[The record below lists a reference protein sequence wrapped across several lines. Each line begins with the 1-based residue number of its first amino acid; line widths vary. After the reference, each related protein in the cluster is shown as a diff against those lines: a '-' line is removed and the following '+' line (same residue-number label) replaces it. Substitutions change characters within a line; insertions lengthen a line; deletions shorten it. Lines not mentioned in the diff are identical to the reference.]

1 VKLPREVP
9 VMILPGATLFPQGL
23 LRLRIFEPRYRR
35 MLAEALDGPRMF
47 LVAMQK
53 PGTTRESPLPVGGL
67 GLIRMSVGHPDGTSH
82 LLLQGLVRAELEE
95 VVRYKPYR
103 IQRIRPLETPPCDN
117 VRVDALVAKVRELL
131 QERLDLALPFA
142 GPSLLVPFAP
152 KDVLGYLDSLT
163 NPEHA
168 ADWVSCAV
176 LPRAEERQALLE
188 TVDVETRLRRL
199 IYFLLAELRTRR
211 KNSQL

>member
-1 VKLPREVP
+1 
-9 VMILPGATLFPQGL
+9 MTLPGATLFPQGL
-23 LRLRIFEPRYRR
+23 LRLHIFEPRYRR
-35 MLAEALDGPRMF
+35 MLAEALDGHRMF

-53 PGTTRESPLPVGGL
+53 PGASRESPLPVGGL
-67 GLIRMSVGHPDGTSH
+67 GLIRMSVSHPDGTSH
-82 LLLQGLVRAELEE
+82 LLLQGLVRAELTE

-103 IQRIRPLETPPCDN
+103 LQRIRPLATPPCDN

-131 QERLDLALPFA
+131 EERLELDLPFG
-142 GPSLLVPFAP
+142 GPSLAVPFAS

-168 ADWVSCAV
+168 ADWVSFAV

-199 IYFLLAELRTRR
+199 IYFLLAELRDQR
-211 KNSQL
+211 KNSQP

>member
-1 VKLPREVP
+1 
-9 VMILPGATLFPQGL
+9 MTLPGATLFPQGL
-23 LRLRIFEPRYRR
+23 LRLYIFEPRYRR
-35 MLAEALDGPRMF
+35 MLAEVLEGHRMF

-53 PGTTRESPLPVGGL
+53 PGVGRESPLPIGGL
-67 GLIRMSVGHPDGTSH
+67 GLIRMSVTHPDGTSH
-82 LLLQGLVRAELEE
+82 LLLQGLARADLER

-103 IQRIRPLETPPCDN
+103 VQLIRPLATPPCDN

-131 QERLDLALPFA
+131 QERVERSLPFA
-142 GPSLLVPFAP
+142 GPSLLVPVAP

-199 IYFLLAELRTRR
+199 IYFLLAELRTPR
-211 KNSQL
+211 KDSPL